1 MWVLVNNLPEK
12 IQVVLNDLHIIK
24 YYKIYDMRNRYIG
37 NAKKEDIEN
46 SYLKENGNTWVK
58 KSC

>member
-1 MWVLVNNLPEK
+1 MWVLVNNLPKK
-12 IQVVLNDLHIIK
+12 IQVVLNYLHIIK

-46 SYLKENGNTWVK
+46 RFYKVNDNLWIKR
-58 KSC
+58 

>member
-1 MWVLVNNLPEK
+1 MWVLVNNLPKK

-37 NAKKEDIEN
+37 NAKKEDIED
-46 SYLKENGNTWVK
+46 YFYKVK
-58 KSC
+58 DNLYIKR

>member
-24 YYKIYDMRNRYIG
+24 YYKIYDMINRYIG
-37 NAKKEDIEN
+37 NAKKEDIED
-46 SYLKENGNTWVK
+46 YFYKVK
-58 KSC
+58 DNLYVKR